1 MPSLFR
7 LACGGLFFG
16 QALAHSWIEQMVNID
31 SNGKYFGEYGYPRA
45 FADKGIPGF
54 NQQSDLYMLPP
65 LTRQPP
71 YINNADP
78 LCHPSQRNQT
88 QSANFPRLQVAPSG
102 MFAMKYAE
110 NGHVTQPAQLPGK
123 PKAGGT
129 NFVFGTTQPKDDEKL
144 ADVMQ
149 WTQDGSGGDKR
160 GVLLSTENF
169 DDGRCYQISGFPIS
183 VQRQKEFADPIH
195 GQVGSQHEQLCE
207 TDVQLP
213 SDAAAGKPYTL
224 YWVWQWPT
232 EGGVDPNIPK
242 GKDEYYI
249 TCMDVDVVASVK
261 SVTPS
266 KTLAQQDP
274 QTAAV
279 TNFKS
284 RTAFTTNP
292 ISGEL
297 GTVFGSATGQKSAAT
312 TIATSVTS
320 NTPTITNSVPT
331 GGNDGLL
338 EPTTVTITE
347 MVTVTAPLTI
357 ATVAPRDVPSTEDN
371 NARVSA
377 HFSKNGSAKFRGRL

>member
-7 LACGGLFFG
+7 LACGGFFFG

-54 NQQSDLYMLPP
+54 NQQSDVYMLPP
-65 LTRQPP
+65 LARQPP
-71 YINNADP
+71 YINNTDL

-88 QSANFPRLQVAPSG
+88 QSANFPRLQAAPGG

-144 ADVMQ
+144 TDVMQ

-160 GVLLSTENF
+160 GVLLSAENF

-297 GTVFGSATGQKSAAT
+297 GTVFGSATGNNSAAT

-331 GGNDGLL
+331 GSNSRLL

-357 ATVAPRDVPSTEDN
+357 ATVAPRDVPSTEDS
-371 NARVSA
+371 NARMSA
-377 HFSKNGSAKFRGRL
+377 HLSKYGSAKFRGRL

>member
-7 LACGGLFFG
+7 LACGGFFFG

-45 FADKGIPGF
+45 FVDKGIPGF
-54 NQQSDLYMLPP
+54 NQQSDVYMLPP
-65 LTRQPP
+65 LTKQPP
-71 YINNADP
+71 YIDNTDL

-88 QSANFPRLQVAPSG
+88 QSANFPRLQVAPGG

-144 ADVMQ
+144 TDVMQ

-160 GVLLSTENF
+160 GVLLSAENF

-183 VQRQKEFADPIH
+183 VQRQKEFPDPIQ
-195 GQVGSQHEQLCE
+195 GQAGSQHEQLCE
-207 TDVQLP
+207 TDVQFP

-232 EGGVDPNIPK
+232 EGGVDPSIPK

-249 TCMDVDVVASVK
+249 TCMDVDVVASVE

-297 GTVFGSATGQKSAAT
+297 GTVFGSATGQNSTAT
-312 TIATSVTS
+312 TIATSVTG

-331 GGNDGLL
+331 SGNDGLS

-377 HFSKNGSAKFRGRL
+377 HVSKHGSAKFRGRL